1 MEQMRGMQQNGA
13 AKLGYGAGLD
23 EQLAEWSA
31 ELFRDPQYRNTWAD
45 ADHHWRLG

>member
-1 MEQMRGMQQNGA
+1 MEQMRGMQHNGA

-23 EQLAEWSA
+23 ELAEWSA